1 MLLLLASP
9 LAVAQR
15 KTPKPKF
22 DPQKNAEEQKALA
35 KQAQTSRDELAAA
48 TQKYKDSL
56 EGLLTALKDRARLET
71 EAIEKKQKLIA
82 QGLLVKR
89 DLAPHEQELERINSQ
104 INDTDKRITQA
115 DQFMAE
121 VAMLEQLA
129 KNPPKAYQTPGAYY
143 DNTRYIRYVGT
154 VAWSLR
160 GYNQIEGFFQ
170 ANFKRPLPLSAF
182 GQSDTH
188 NRLGFDHS
196 NSFDVALHP
205 DSSEAQTLMSYL
217 RTHGIPFTA
226 FRGAIPGNA
235 TGAHI
240 HIGNP
245 SHRVR

>member
-82 QGLLVKR
+82 QGLLTVKR
-89 DLAPHEQELERINSQ
+89 DLAPHERELERINSQ

-129 KNPPKAYQTPGAYY
+129 KNPPKRTKRQVRIT
-143 DNTRYIRYVGT
+143 TIRATSVML
-154 VAWSLR
+154 ALLR
-160 GYNQIEGFFQ
+160 GHCVVIIKSK
-170 ANFKRPLPLSAF
+170 ASSKPI
-182 GQSDTH
+182 
-188 NRLGFDHS
+188 S
-196 NSFDVALHP
+196 N
-205 DSSEAQTLMSYL
+205 
-217 RTHGIPFTA
+217 
-226 FRGAIPGNA
+226 
-235 TGAHI
+235 
-240 HIGNP
+240 
-245 SHRVR
+245 VRCR